1 MISWVAEG
9 EEAASVPNVNL
20 QVYVVSSSVAGDDFV
35 RVATLSSNAST
46 KSSTPVGKSPAL
58 VDQVTEGPSSLPV
71 NVQVIP
77 NPAFV
82 CTYLDIS
89 VMVATEIIHRVIFSY
104 SRKTI
109 TI

>member
-1 MISWVAEG
+1 MAEG
-9 EEAASVPNVNL
+9 EESASVSNLNV
-20 QVYVVSSSVAGDDFV
+20 QVYVASSVVAGDDFV

-46 KSSTPVGKSPAL
+46 KSSSPVVNSPSL
-58 VDQVTEGPSSLPV
+58 VDQVTEASSLPV